1 MKDIS
6 LPQLGNMIEQNWR
19 NIATL
24 AKRSIS
30 SMKDGRSDM
39 IVEFLE
45 ESKLWSGPTA
55 KIIKDELI
63 ARLR

>member
-6 LPQLGNMIEQNWR
+6 LPQLGNMIEQN
-19 NIATL
+19 
-24 AKRSIS
+24 
-30 SMKDGRSDM
+30 
-39 IVEFLE
+39 LE